1 MFISEVVVRNNCTVQ
16 GGVQHCNVQGGVQG
30 EQGGE
35 KGVQG
40 VKDVVQQCTVQGG
53 VQGVQGDEQ
62 GVQGGV
68 QQCTVQ
74 GGVQQQRTLC
84 GLLPD
89 RRHRLQLHRPC
100 QHLHVKPDNR
110 PCE

>member
-1 MFISEVVVRNNCTVQ
+1 MFISDVVVRYN
-16 GGVQHCNVQGGVQG
+16 CNVQGVVQNCNVQG

-35 KGVQG
+35 KGLQG
-40 VKDVVQQCTVQGG
+40 VKDVVQQYN
-53 VQGVQGDEQ
+53 
-62 GVQGGV
+62 
-68 QQCTVQ
+68 VQ

-89 RRHRLQLHRPC
+89 RRHRFQLHRPC

>member
-1 MFISEVVVRNNCTVQ
+1 MFISEVVVRNNCNVQ
-16 GGVQHCNVQGGVQG
+16 GVVQHCNVQG

-53 VQGVQGDEQ
+53 VQGEQ
-62 GVQGGV
+62 GGEQGGV
-68 QQCTVQ
+68 QHCNVQ

-89 RRHRLQLHRPC
+89 RRHRFQLHCPC
-100 QHLHVKPDNR
+100 QHLHIKPYNR